1 VLAALDSSARWL
13 DNALVLH
20 SLSKRSSAAG
30 LRSGLAVGAQEVLA
44 ALNRVRLN
52 GTACTPLPL
61 LAAATA
67 LWSEDTHVAAMR
79 GRLSRR
85 KDVADRLLGGY
96 AGYYRACGFSSGA
109 GRRRV
114 AVTQRLARFAL
125 LRAYLTQPDGRRQC
139 RGAFSI
145 ALVHD
150 PKPPRRAVA
159 GGSSAGAVSPAGLAG
174 QGAPETLRQ
183 AAGVLNPATENSSR
197 IPAHPKEDD
206 MTKKLAIAAA
216 LLAMF
221 AGNAQAGKTLDTIKQ
236 KDVLVCG
243 VNPSLPGFS
252 AADSQGT
259 WGGLDV
265 DVCRAFAATILGD
278 AKKVKWVP
286 LNASQRFTALQSGE
300 IDVLVRNTT
309 WTLTRD
315 ASLGLEFTGVT
326 YYDGQG
332 FMVPKKSK
340 VTSAKQLKGA
350 TVCVQSGTTTEKN
363 LSDFSKSNNLAMKPV
378 VFETQEATNKAYFS
392 GRCQAYTTDASGLAS
407 VRNKE
412 AGNPEDHVILPD
424 LISKEPLGPS
434 VRRGDDEYFT
444 IVKWVVFALIEAEEY
459 GITQENVD
467 AMRLSSKDPV
477 VQRILGTSEDTGK
490 LLGLDKDWA
499 YRAIKAV
506 GNYGE
511 IFERNVGPKSA
522 LKLPRGAN
530 NLWSKGGLQYAPP
543 IR

>member
-1 VLAALDSSARWL
+1 MRK
-13 DNALVLH
+13 LVI
-20 SLSKRSSAAG
+20 
-30 LRSGLAVGAQEVLA
+30 
-44 ALNRVRLN
+44 
-52 GTACTPLPL
+52 
-61 LAAATA
+61 ATA
-67 LWSEDTHVAAMR
+67 L
-79 GRLSRR
+79 
-85 KDVADRLLGGY
+85 
-96 AGYYRACGFSSGA
+96 
-109 GRRRV
+109 
-114 AVTQRLARFAL
+114 LAL
-125 LRAYLTQPDGRRQC
+125 
-139 RGAFSI
+139 
-145 ALVHD
+145 
-150 PKPPRRAVA
+150 
-159 GGSSAGAVSPAGLAG
+159 
-174 QGAPETLRQ
+174 
-183 AAGVLNPATENSSR
+183 
-197 IPAHPKEDD
+197 
-206 MTKKLAIAAA
+206 
-216 LLAMF
+216 F
-221 AGNAQAGKTLDTIKQ
+221 AGTAYAGKTIDTIKQ
-236 KDVLVCG
+236 RDQLVCG

-252 AADSQGT
+252 AADSQGN
-259 WGGLDV
+259 WVGLDV
-265 DVCRAFAATILGD
+265 DICRAVAATLLGD
-278 AKKVKWVP
+278 PKKIKWVP

-300 IDVLVRNTT
+300 IDILSRNTT

-315 ASLGLEFTGVT
+315 ASLGLFFTGTT

-332 FMVPKKSK
+332 FMVPKKLK

-363 LSDFSKSNNLAMKPV
+363 LSDYSNANKLSLKPV

-412 AGNPEDHVILPD
+412 ATNPDDHVILPE

-459 GITQENVD
+459 GITQANAD
-467 AMRLSSKDPV
+467 QMKSSTDPV

-522 LKLPRGAN
+522 LKLPRGLN
-530 NLWSKGGLQYAPP
+530 NLWSKGGVMYAPP
-543 IR
+543 VR